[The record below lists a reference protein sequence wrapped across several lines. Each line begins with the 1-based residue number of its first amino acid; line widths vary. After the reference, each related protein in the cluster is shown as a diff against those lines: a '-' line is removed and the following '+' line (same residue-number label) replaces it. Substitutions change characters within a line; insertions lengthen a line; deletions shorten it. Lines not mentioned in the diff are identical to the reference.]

1 MHHETWFKLK
11 AMDNKQEYILCAA
24 IKRIERKNC
33 EPYHDGTNDICDI
46 EIGYRHHDILQ
57 RFQGEVSRKSKDQ
70 GFYTSKGRFVDRE
83 EAAYIA
89 LLAGQID
96 IEKCF
101 SVKYVDDSP
110 IRTLKPLYSEDLY

>member
-1 MHHETWFKLK
+1 
-11 AMDNKQEYILCAA
+11 MDNKKEHILCAA
-24 IKRIERKNC
+24 IKRIERKKCN
-33 EPYHDGTNDICDI
+33 PYYDEMNDICDI
-46 EIGYRHHDILQ
+46 EIGYRHHDILY
-57 RFQGEVSRKSKDQ
+57 RFQGEVSKNPKDQ
-70 GFYTSKGRFVDRE
+70 GFYTSEGRFVDRE

-101 SVKYVDDSP
+101 SVKYVDGSP

>member
-1 MHHETWFKLK
+1 MNNKQE
-11 AMDNKQEYILCAA
+11 KQEYILCAA

-33 EPYHDGTNDICDI
+33 SPYYDGMNDICDI
-46 EIGYRHHDILQ
+46 EIGYRHHDIFK
-57 RFQGEVSRKSKDQ
+57 RFKCEVSNNPKDQ

-96 IEKCF
+96 VENCF
-101 SVKYVDDSP
+101 TVKYLNGSA
-110 IRTLKPLYSEDLY
+110 IRTLRPLYSEDLY

>member
-1 MHHETWFKLK
+1 
-11 AMDNKQEYILCAA
+11 MDNKQEYILCAA
-24 IKRIERKNC
+24 IKRIERKKCN
-33 EPYHDGTNDICDI
+33 PYYDEMNDICDI

-70 GFYTSKGRFVDRE
+70 GFYTSEGRFVDRE

-101 SVKYVDDSP
+101 TVKYVDGSA

>member
-1 MHHETWFKLK
+1 MN
-11 AMDNKQEYILCAA
+11 NKQEYILCAA

-57 RFQGEVSRKSKDQ
+57 RFQSEVSKKSKDQ

-83 EAAYIA
+83 KAAYIA
-89 LLAGQID
+89 MLAGQID
-96 IEKCF
+96 TEKCL
-101 SVKYVDDSP
+101 SIKNVDGFDVV
-110 IRTLKPLYSEDLY
+110 ILKPLYSEDLY

>member
-1 MHHETWFKLK
+1 
-11 AMDNKQEYILCAA
+11 MDNKQEYILCAA
-24 IKRIERKNC
+24 IKRIKGRNC
-33 EPYHDGTNDICDI
+33 LPYHDGLNDICFI

-57 RFQGEVSRKSKDQ
+57 RFQGEVSKKSKDQ

-83 EAAYIA
+83 EAAHIA

-96 IEKCF
+96 IKKRF
-101 SVKYVDDSP
+101 SVKYVDGSA

>member
-1 MHHETWFKLK
+1 
-11 AMDNKQEYILCAA
+11 MDKKEYILCAA
-24 IKRIERKNC
+24 IKRIERRNC
-33 EPYHDGTNDICDI
+33 LPYHDGLNDICDI

-57 RFQGEVSRKSKDQ
+57 RFQGEVSKKSKDQ
-70 GFYTSKGRFVDRE
+70 GFYTSEGRFVDRE

-101 SVKYVDDSP
+101 SVKCVDGYT

>member
-1 MHHETWFKLK
+1 MT
-11 AMDNKQEYILCAA
+11 DKQEYILCAA
-24 IKRIERKNC
+24 IKRIERKKCN
-33 EPYHDGTNDICDI
+33 PYYDEMNDICDI

-70 GFYTSKGRFVDRE
+70 GFYTSEGRFVNRE